1 MYTYGA
7 SPVAQWKI
15 PLLPTH
21 SSVLAWE
28 ISWTEDSGGLQFMG
42 SQRVGHNL
50 VTKQQQI
57 CIHIADSLSS
67 TAETK
72 KSL

>member
-1 MYTYGA
+1 
-7 SPVAQWKI
+7 
-15 PLLPTH
+15 
-21 SSVLAWE
+21 
-28 ISWTEDSGGLQFMG
+28 MG

-50 VTKQQQI
+50 VTTQQQI

-72 KSL
+72 KTL